1 MGDRG
6 RKLGLRHMKREIT
19 SGRSCDVT
27 CVLTSPWLLTVKAMD
42 DDDGDSDDTDD
53 QHHDN

>member
-1 MGDRG
+1 MGARDRG
-6 RKLGLRHMKREIT
+6 LGLRHRKRENT

-27 CVLTSPWLLTVKAMD
+27 CVLTSPSLLTVKATD

-53 QHHDN
+53 QHNDN